1 MYSYKLFS
9 GCLILICLACSS
21 PPKIPFEMP
30 DVPRIQSIEIE
41 DDWNGLSE
49 TAPEK
54 AHFNLRR
61 KNSVWSG
68 EANFTVGRPPIS
80 AQANVVI
87 PDSVMN
93 KALRKF
99 SKVKLSKKQYNPK
112 FTHTDDYPRKR
123 FLFRLANDSVVFFSS
138 SQGRNNTPWS
148 VLVSNGSYVTKS
160 SAASKAIEILSP
172 YLQYEIFDSLKAVY
186 RARFDKHNK

>member
-1 MYSYKLFS
+1 MYTYKLFS
-9 GCLILICLACSS
+9 GCLILICLACTS

-30 DVPRIQSIEIE
+30 EVSRIQSIEIE
-41 DDWNGLSE
+41 DDFMSGWNPTPLI
-49 TAPEK
+49 
-54 AHFNLRR
+54 AHFNLWHN
-61 KNSVWSG
+61 NSDWSG
-68 EANFTVGRPPIS
+68 VANFTVGDPPIS

-99 SKVKLSKKQYNPK
+99 SKVELSKKQYNPK

-148 VLVSNGSYVTKS
+148 VLISNGSYVTKS

-172 YLQYEIFDSLKAVY
+172 FLQYEIMDSLKAVHRERY
-186 RARFDKHNK
+186 PQLY